1 MPGLHLWG
9 FFTPPVAGA
18 DLPATLVA
26 NCLLGALPPVEASS
40 DADAIA
46 GASVGAISDAD
57 ADADASS
64 DADVIAGTN
73 ADAISDADA
82 DVDANSDANAIAGA
96 NVHVDVD
103 GIVESGRCLDARCLW
118 DSKQGSRCFHN

>member
-46 GASVGAISDAD
+46 GA
-57 ADADASS
+57 
-64 DADVIAGTN
+64 
-73 ADAISDADA
+73 
-82 DVDANSDANAIAGA
+82 

>member
-46 GASVGAISDAD
+46 GA
-57 ADADASS
+57 
-64 DADVIAGTN
+64 N

-103 GIVESGRCLDARCLW
+103 GIVESGRCLDPRCLW
-118 DSKQGSRCFHN
+118 GSKQGSRCFHN

>member
-64 DADVIAGTN
+64 DADVIAGTLPQ
-73 ADAISDADA
+73 IQRG
-82 DVDANSDANAIAGA
+82 IKLTAGSA
-96 NVHVDVD
+96 NVVVEQVQ
-103 GIVESGRCLDARCLW
+103 IVG
-118 DSKQGSRCFHN
+118 G

>member
-46 GASVGAISDAD
+46 GA
-57 ADADASS
+57 
-64 DADVIAGTN
+64 N
-73 ADAISDADA
+73 ADA
-82 DVDANSDANAIAGA
+82 DANSDANAIAGA
-96 NVHVDVD
+96 NVHVDVG